1 MEKDDLVVARAMDK
15 LKLAEKTNKVTNTNM
30 LDELEFFKINSLL
43 KNVEFIAFGGYEMA
57 ERKIIVFGSSD
68 VNFEDFISV
77 IRIECC
83 KNLSHRSVLG
93 SVLGLG
99 IKREMVGDILISDS
113 MCDVIVMKDIASF
126 IVQNLDRVGRDK
138 VHVSEKLL
146 SDLLPI
152 KDNSTIMTI
161 TVASPRI
168 DAVISACFGFSRELS
183 VECINREKVFLNH
196 ALVTSSSKQIKVDD
210 VISVRGYGR
219 VKIKEFAGET
229 RKARNRI
236 VVCKY

>member
-1 MEKDDLVVARAMDK
+1 MNNDDLVVARAMDK

-30 LDELEFFKINSLL
+30 LDELEFSKISTSL
-43 KNVEFIAFGGYEMA
+43 KNIEFVAFGGYEMA
-57 ERKIIVFGSSD
+57 ERKCVVFGAD
-68 VNFEDFISV
+68 DINFDEILSV
-77 IRIECC
+77 VRIESG
-83 KNLSHRSVLG
+83 NELSHRSVLG

-138 VHVSEKLL
+138 VYVSEKLL
-146 SDLLPI
+146 SDLLTV
-152 KDNSTIMTI
+152 KDNSTITTI

-196 ALVTSSSKQIKVDD
+196 AIVTSPSKQIKVDD